1 MDDVKSDKG
10 SVVFSGKT
18 YTEEQWAEFLSI
30 NGQKVQKI
38 LLTLISSSVTHTDI
52 HVEENEK
59 VRWYR
64 PFGWEDTIVDSIV
77 TKEMAQGFA
86 YSLNP
91 QWKSDLDT
99 YGSFQCSVTTGEH
112 RLRIKAFYVRERS
125 RIKFAIRKH
134 PSKPIPFS
142 ATCLN
147 AEAKDLISWNMRG
160 LFIVTGAS
168 GSGKTTTINSF
179 IDYFNFDAT
188 ANQRSRKLHILTIDR
203 PTEYI
208 HERGN
213 AIISMK
219 SIPEDSP
226 TFKAAIEDSLQQ
238 KLNIITIGEVTDK
251 DTAEAMLSAA
261 ESGHLVFA
269 SMHTSSA
276 VMALVR
282 LLSFF
287 PATEREMRRTQ
298 ISNVL
303 IGVAGQV
310 MVPTADGDNFQVVSE
325 CFLNNTDK
333 VSSAIDKGTVNDI
346 QVIMDSGR
354 EKGFV
359 SLNNELFD
367 LFKKGVITREIG
379 VRASYSPMKLHEM
392 FSRAA
397 L

>member
-1 MDDVKSDKG
+1 MDDVNSESG
-10 SVVFSGKT
+10 SVVVSGKT
-18 YTEEQWAEFLSI
+18 YTQEQWEEYLSI
-30 NGQKVQKI
+30 NGQKVQKFLQT
-38 LLTLISSSVTHTDI
+38 LLSSNVTHTDI
-52 HVEENEK
+52 HVEESEK
-59 VRWYR
+59 IRWYR
-64 PFGWEDTIVDSIV
+64 PFGWENTIVDSII

-86 YSLNP
+86 QSLNP
-91 QWKSDLDT
+91 YWKSDLDN

-142 ATCLN
+142 AICLN
-147 AEAKDLISWNMRG
+147 DEVKDLILWNMRG

-168 GSGKTTTINSF
+168 GSGKTTTINS
-179 IDYFNFDAT
+179 IVDYFNFSAT
-188 ANQRSRKLHILTIDR
+188 ANQRARKLHILTIDR

-213 AIISMK
+213 AIMSMK

-226 TFKAAIEDSLQQ
+226 TFRAAIDDSLQQ

-310 MVPTADGDNFQVVSE
+310 MVPTADGENFRVVSE

-333 VSSAIDKGTVNDI
+333 VSSAIDKGAVNEI
-346 QVIMDSGR
+346 QTMMDAGK

-359 SLNNELFD
+359 SLNNELFE
-367 LFKKGVITREIG
+367 LFKQGVITREIG
-379 VRASYSPMKLHEM
+379 VRASYAPMKLHDM
-392 FSRAA
+392 FSKAS